1 MNAMRLLSAV
11 IAIRLGSAAVCN
23 AKHNHP
29 ARDIISDLV
38 PENRQSIPNGNNHMN
53 CPACNIFVMEIL

>member
-11 IAIRLGSAAVCN
+11 IAIRLGSAAVCS
-23 AKHNHP
+23 AKNNHP

-38 PENRQSIPNGNNHMN
+38 PETYKASRTGITT
-53 CPACNIFVMEIL
+53 